1 MISLNATLIVQVA
14 LFLGLLFVL
23 NRLMIQP
30 IHRLILEREQHLRD
44 LRNQLQS
51 FHEQLA
57 QTSRDIQRRLKRAEQ
72 EAREV
77 QAGMRRDAN
86 RQADEMMAA
95 VQEQVVAFRQKVR
108 QDVLQE
114 LEKARKQLRKQ
125 AESLSL
131 GITTKVL
138 GRRV

>member
-44 LRNQLQS
+44 LRNQLQG
-51 FHEQLA
+51 FQEQLA
-57 QTSRDIQRRLKRAEQ
+57 QTSRDIQNRLKRAEQ
-72 EAREV
+72 EAREAQV
-77 QAGMRRDAN
+77 GMRRDAN

-131 GITTKVL
+131 EITTKVL

>member
-1 MISLNATLIVQVA
+1 
-14 LFLGLLFVL
+14 
-23 NRLMIQP
+23 
-30 IHRLILEREQHLRD
+30 
-44 LRNQLQS
+44 
-51 FHEQLA
+51 
-57 QTSRDIQRRLKRAEQ
+57 
-72 EAREV
+72 
-77 QAGMRRDAN
+77 MRRDAN

-125 AESLSL
+125 AENLSL
-131 GITTKVL
+131 EITTKVL